1 MIYTNHSCEPN
12 IAIQGQIVFVAMRNI
27 LSGEELTHDWATT
40 DDLDYEMDCPCG
52 SPTCRKTLTGKDWL
66 KPELQRKYAG
76 WFCWFIQGKIDSLA
90 PGSDGV

>member
-27 LSGEELTHDWATT
+27 LSGEELTHDWATA

-52 SPTCRKTLTGKDWL
+52 SPTCRKTVTGKDWL

-76 WFCWFIQGKIDSLA
+76 WFCWFIQRKIDSLA